1 MLVYVSPDMKIDF
14 ENELITKGARINV
27 YKDLDLPLMAT
38 ILTLLR
44 QLDDKQKQLRII
56 NYVKDT
62 IEQE

>member
-1 MLVYVSPDMKIDF
+1 MLVYVSPDMEIDF
-14 ENELITKGARINV
+14 ENESITKGARINV